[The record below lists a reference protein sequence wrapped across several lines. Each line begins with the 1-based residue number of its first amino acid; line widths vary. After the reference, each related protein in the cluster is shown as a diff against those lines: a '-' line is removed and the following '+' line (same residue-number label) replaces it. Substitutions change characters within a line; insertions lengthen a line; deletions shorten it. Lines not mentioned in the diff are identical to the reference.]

1 MINIKNQSMINFKE
15 KEIKDFVN
23 KMKIGKFGTT
33 TLMHVM

>member
-23 KMKIGKFGTT
+23 KMKIGC
-33 TLMHVM
+33 M